1 MTSFDT
7 STGMQRVLTFDD
19 TLTQMQREKQDSTK
33 PMNPA
38 LVRAAT
44 NFWISPFN
52 QRMYDNIYEDM
63 KRDQVIQANKLKI
76 QAAEKEFQADTGI
89 PPDMMPPSTPP
100 RPPGGGSRSSGDN
113 GHEPGGEPPPAPSFF
128 SPPPGSRNFGDL
140 PRRTNPPPDVD
151 GIAAMS
157 VDGRGPPPPPAPPM
171 AIPIPVVHTPQ
182 QVNREDELRLVAEMR
197 RVSQQRDMA
206 QRELQTAQNVAN
218 MLHREREKDPIR
230 VVQRAFYR
238 EPAVAPQVQPTP
250 TVTPE
255 QVQAAMQQAMAG
267 ERRNLRQLLV
277 HHNQSM
283 ADLVNKAAA
292 TVPTVAS
299 PEESATPP
307 KKSRNYPR
315 PLTAPTTIGSQ
326 KRKRDTEDIDPEL
339 GPRIPAN
346 PSAAIYDANQVT
358 KRMARKRKRD
368 TEDIDPELGP
378 RIPANPSGAIYD
390 ANQVAKRMARK
401 RPGGS
406 IDAELAQRVPENP
419 AVRMDKAANLG
430 RKLAA
435 ELTRR
440 MVEKKARE
448 SARET
453 KQTIEDSKR
462 RNPSIRMDQFDNKR
476 PRGSIADDIDDAIA
490 EYTRRRPQP
499 VPSTMSQHLKRRPII
514 A

>member
-76 QAAEKEFQADTGI
+76 QAAEKEFQADIGI

-299 PEESATPP
+299 PAPEESATPP

-326 KRKRDTEDIDPEL
+326 KRKRDTED
-339 GPRIPAN
+339 
-346 PSAAIYDANQVT
+346 V
-358 KRMARKRKRD
+358 
-368 TEDIDPELGP
+368 DPELGP